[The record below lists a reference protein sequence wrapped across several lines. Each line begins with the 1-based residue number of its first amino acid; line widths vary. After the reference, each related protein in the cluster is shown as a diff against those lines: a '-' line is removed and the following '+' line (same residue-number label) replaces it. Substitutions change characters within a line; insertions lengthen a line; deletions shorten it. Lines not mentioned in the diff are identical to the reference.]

1 MKLSEQWLREWVN
14 PSVSSTELAEQ
25 LTLMGLEVDEIEE
38 VAPAFSGV
46 VVAKITAAE
55 KHPDADKLK
64 VCTVDS
70 GNSEG
75 PVQIVCGAPNA
86 RAGLFAPLAT
96 VGAELPGGMKVKKAK
111 LRGVESSG
119 MLCSASEL
127 ELSTDASGLM
137 ELPGDPAPGTL
148 LEELLDL
155 QDAVFDVELTPNR
168 GDCLSVRGI
177 ARDLSARNQQ
187 PLQLHEITAV
197 SASTDE
203 QMQVTVAPDCACVRY
218 VGRILTG
225 VDCSVSSPLW
235 LIERLRRSGV
245 RSINPAV
252 DVTNYVM
259 LELGQPMH
267 AFDLDKVQGTIGVRK
282 ASEGEK
288 VVLLDGR
295 EIKLE
300 ADTTVITDDRGA
312 IGIAGIMGGDSTGVD
327 ENTTRIFLESAL
339 FLAEDIIGKPRRYDA
354 HTDSAHRYERGVDP
368 MLQPEAMEYATSL
381 LKTIAGGEC
390 GPSIDWCEQNR
401 LPLGEP
407 VLLRRERI
415 ERVLGIAYED
425 TEVESIFARLGIE
438 IKAQQNGWEVT
449 PPSARYDLRIEE
461 DYIEELA
468 RIRGY
473 DNFPRTLNSYEPG
486 FSPVAETEVP
496 VSALK
501 QQLVHRGYREVV
513 TFSFVDDAV
522 QQQLMPEYDALLL
535 ANPISSDLAAMRTS
549 LIPGL
554 LKVMQHNLNRQNTD
568 LKIFETGLRFVP
580 GSGSQSELIQEAV
593 IGGLVT
599 GKRFEENWNNEVT
612 DADLFDLKG
621 DVESLAALANGE
633 NIEFCTGNSH
643 NFLHPG
649 VCGDIVVA
657 DEVVGWY
664 GQLHPKFLTSLDL
677 PQQPLV
683 FEIRLDALSKAKL
696 TCYKE
701 ISRFPSVRRDLA
713 LLVPSET
720 SNKVLVDTVMKHAPD
735 TVQNVLTFDVYE
747 GKNIEKGQKSVA
759 LGLILQEFSR
769 TLEETEVDQAVTT
782 ILAGL
787 LQDLGVGLRA

>member
-14 PSVSSTELAEQ
+14 PPVSSAELAEQ
-25 LTLMGLEVDEIEE
+25 LTLMGLEVDEIDE
-38 VAPAFSGV
+38 VKPAFSGV
-46 VVAKITAAE
+46 VVAKITATE

-64 VCTVDS
+64 VCSVDAGES
-70 GNSEG
+70 AGGS
-75 PVQIVCGAPNA
+75 VQIVCGAPNA
-86 RAGLFAPLAT
+86 RAGMFAPLAT
-96 VGAELPGGMKVKKAK
+96 VGAKLPGGTKVRKAK

-127 ELSTDASGLM
+127 ELSSDASGLM
-137 ELPGDPAPGTL
+137 ELPGDPAPGTP

-187 PLQLHEITAV
+187 ALQLHEITAV
-197 SASTDE
+197 NASSDE
-203 QMQVTVAPDCACVRY
+203 QMQVNVAEDCACVRY
-218 VGRILTG
+218 VGRVVSG
-225 VDCSVSSPLW
+225 VDCSASSPLW
-235 LIERLRRSGV
+235 LIERLRRSGI

-267 AFDLDKVQGTIGVRK
+267 AFDLDKVKGTIGVRR
-282 ASEGEK
+282 ANEGEK
-288 VVLLDGR
+288 LVLLDGR
-295 EIKLE
+295 EVTLE

-312 IGIAGIMGGDSTGVD
+312 IGIAGIMGGNSTGVD
-327 ENTTRIFLESAL
+327 ENTTRVFFEAAL

-368 MLQPEAMEYATSL
+368 LLQPEAMEYATSL
-381 LKTIAGGEC
+381 LQTIAGGSC
-390 GPSIDWCEQNR
+390 GPTVDWCEKSR

-415 ERVLGIAYED
+415 ERVLGIVYED
-425 TEVESIFARLGIE
+425 AEVESIFTRLGVEIE
-438 IKAQQNGWEVT
+438 KQTEGWKVT

-473 DNFPRTLNSYEPG
+473 DNFPRTLNSYQPG
-486 FSPVAETEVP
+486 FSAVKETEVP
-496 VSALK
+496 VTALK
-501 QQLVHRGYREVV
+501 SQLVHRGYREVV

-522 QQQLMPEYDALLL
+522 QQQLMPEHDALLL

-549 LIPGL
+549 LVPGL

-568 LKIFETGLRFVP
+568 LRIFETGLRFVP
-580 GSGSQSELIQEAV
+580 GDDELIQEPV

-599 GKRFEENWNNEVT
+599 GNRMDENWNN
-612 DADLFDLKG
+612 DAAETDLFDLKG
-621 DVESLAALANGE
+621 DLESLIALATGE
-633 NIEFCTGNSH
+633 AIEFCASSH
-643 NFLHPG
+643 DFLHPG
-649 VCGDIVVA
+649 VSGDVIA
-657 DEVVGWY
+657 SDEVVGWF
-664 GQLHPKFLTSLDL
+664 GQLHPKFRNTLDL
-677 PQQPLV
+677 SQLPLL

-696 TCYKE
+696 TSYSE
-701 ISRFPSVRRDLA
+701 ISRFPSVRRDLS
-713 LLVPSET
+713 LLVGTET
-720 SNKVLVDTVMKHAPD
+720 SNKVLVDTVNKHAPASL
-735 TVQNVLTFDVYE
+735 QNVLTFDVYA
-747 GKNIEKGQKSVA
+747 GKNIEKGKKSVA
-759 LGLILQEFSR
+759 LGLILQDFSR
-769 TLEETEVDQAVTT
+769 TLEESEVDQAVSAV
-782 ILAGL
+782 LSGL
-787 LQDLGVGLRA
+787 SQDLGVTLRA